1 MEEERREEMVPEE
14 KEEGIKK
21 EEVIGEITFSPDII
35 ATLAAIT
42 VMKVPGVTSL
52 GGLPAA
58 PLSTLVGRKDINKG
72 VKVELK
78 DKTVNLEISLV
89 VNIDSSLIEVAK
101 EVQRKVKRV
110 VEDKTGMTVNKV
122 DIIVRDVSYPE
133 KEKEEEEKEEDVVS

>member
-1 MEEERREEMVPEE
+1 MDEEERKEEMVAQDN
-14 KEEGIKK
+14 KEEMTK
-21 EEVIGEITFSPDII
+21 EEISGEITISPDII

-42 VMKVPGVTSL
+42 TMKVPGVTSM

-101 EVQRKVKRV
+101 EVQKEVKRV
-110 VEDKTGMTVNKV
+110 IESKTGMTVNKI
-122 DIIVRDVSYPE
+122 DISIRDVSYPE
-133 KEKEEEEKEEDVVS
+133 KEKEGNPDY

>member
-1 MEEERREEMVPEE
+1 MDEEERKEEMVAQDN
-14 KEEGIKK
+14 KEEMTK
-21 EEVIGEITFSPDII
+21 EEISGEITISPDII

-42 VMKVPGVTSL
+42 TMKVPGVTSM

-101 EVQRKVKRV
+101 EVQKEVKRV
-110 VEDKTGMTVNKV
+110 IESKTGMKVNKI
-122 DIIVRDVSYPE
+122 DISIRDVSYPE
-133 KEKEEEEKEEDVVS
+133 KEKEGNPDY

>member
-133 KEKEEEEKEEDVVS
+133 KEKEEEKEEDVVS

>member
-1 MEEERREEMVPEE
+1 MDEEERKEEMVAQDN
-14 KEEGIKK
+14 KEEMTK
-21 EEVIGEITFSPDII
+21 EEISGEITISPDII

-42 VMKVPGVTSL
+42 TMKVPGVTSM

-78 DKTVNLEISLV
+78 DKAVNLEISLV

-101 EVQRKVKRV
+101 EVQKEVKRV
-110 VEDKTGMTVNKV
+110 IESKTGMTVNKI
-122 DIIVRDVSYPE
+122 DISIRDVSYPE
-133 KEKEEEEKEEDVVS
+133 KEKEGNPDY

>member
-1 MEEERREEMVPEE
+1 M
-14 KEEGIKK
+14 
-21 EEVIGEITFSPDII
+21 
-35 ATLAAIT
+35 
-42 VMKVPGVTSL
+42 
-52 GGLPAA
+52 
-58 PLSTLVGRKDINKG
+58 GRKDINKG

-133 KEKEEEEKEEDVVS
+133 KEKEEEKEEDVVS

>member
-1 MEEERREEMVPEE
+1 
-14 KEEGIKK
+14 
-21 EEVIGEITFSPDII
+21 
-35 ATLAAIT
+35 
-42 VMKVPGVTSL
+42 MKVPGVTSM

-101 EVQRKVKRV
+101 EVQKEVKRV
-110 VEDKTGMTVNKV
+110 IENKTGMTVNKI
-122 DIIVRDVSYPE
+122 DISIRDVSYSE
-133 KEKEEEEKEEDVVS
+133 KEKEEEENTAY